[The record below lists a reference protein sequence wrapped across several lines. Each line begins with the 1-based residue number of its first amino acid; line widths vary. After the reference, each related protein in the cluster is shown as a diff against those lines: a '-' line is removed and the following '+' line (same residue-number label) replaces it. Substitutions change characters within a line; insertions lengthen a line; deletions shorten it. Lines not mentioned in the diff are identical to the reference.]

1 MGLSDALI
9 AVENAANDAAKIEAL
24 EDLNQLLVQKINED
38 ESNLNQVFF
47 FLRFTEKTLVIRA
60 SAFLTETFL
69 PEFFCGWVGPGLE
82 RPLDDPSGH

>member
-47 FLRFTEKTLVIRA
+47 FLNSQKNSHRYF
-60 SAFLTETFL
+60 SYQ
-69 PEFFCGWVGPGLE
+69 GL
-82 RPLDDPSGH
+82 RLF

>member
-38 ESNLNQVFF
+38 ESNLNQVFC
-47 FLRFTEKTLVIRA
+47 FLNSQKKL
-60 SAFLTETFL
+60 
-69 PEFFCGWVGPGLE
+69 
-82 RPLDDPSGH
+82 